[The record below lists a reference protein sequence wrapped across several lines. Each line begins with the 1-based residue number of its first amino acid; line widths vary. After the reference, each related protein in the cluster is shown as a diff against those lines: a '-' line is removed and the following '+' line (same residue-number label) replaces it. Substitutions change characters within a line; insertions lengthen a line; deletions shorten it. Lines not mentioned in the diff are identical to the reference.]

1 MSGEGGSE
9 KALRLDK
16 WLWYA
21 RFFKTRANASK
32 AISGGRFRLDGE
44 VMSKPHRAA
53 QPGQVLTF
61 MQGERV
67 RVIRIVALG
76 SRRGP
81 AIEAAELYEDMSP
94 EMPSRRKDA
103 EAEPQFELREKGAAS
118 SWLIDTDI
126 YRELGFEGFRY
137 FRIMQT
143 SKNSS
148 GSDNL
153 ALSGFELYGSVTK
166 GRWP

>member
-1 MSGEGGSE
+1 MTGEAS
-9 KALRLDK
+9 LRLDK

-21 RFFKTRANASK
+21 RFFKTRALATK

-61 MQGERV
+61 MKADRV

-81 AIEAAELYEDMSP
+81 ATEAVNLYEDLSP
-94 EMPSRRKDA
+94 EVPRPDA
-103 EAEPQFELREKGAAS
+103 GA
-118 SWLIDTDI
+118 
-126 YRELGFEGFRY
+126 
-137 FRIMQT
+137 
-143 SKNSS
+143 KSS
-148 GSDNL
+148 GLVFESRERGAGRPTKRDRRATQNLKSDL
-153 ALSGFELYGSVTK
+153 E
-166 GRWP
+166 

>member
-1 MSGEGGSE
+1 MTGDGGTE
-9 KALRLDK
+9 RALRLDK

-21 RFFKTRANASK
+21 RFFKTRANATR

-61 MQGERV
+61 VQGERV

-81 AIEAAELYEDMSP
+81 ATEAAELYEDLSP
-94 EMPSRRKDA
+94 EMPKRGDERAADPA
-103 EAEPQFELREKGAAS
+103 FEIREKGAGRPTKRAR
-118 SWLIDTDI
+118 
-126 YRELGFEGFRY
+126 RETQKL
-137 FRIMQT
+137 
-143 SKNSS
+143 KS
-148 GSDNL
+148 GH
-153 ALSGFELYGSVTK
+153 G
-166 GRWP
+166 